1 MKKILCVVDAP
12 GPAEFIAPVIPLFRG
27 IELRLV
33 AVKGAP
39 TEILKKFHPLRCD
52 TEAEAEAIYQKHKPD
67 ALLVAMSSL
76 MLGPYVNKRFT
87 ELFHES
93 GKPIIAFQDYWA
105 NHRQPQNAIVQSY
118 WDALLVPDALAERYV
133 EEDGFHG
140 NVYVTGNP
148 AFEKFKNVKV
158 ADERKRLRKKFG
170 ISEAAKVIFYAG
182 TGTPQSAGA
191 DNRTFAIFADA
202 IRALD
207 KAYEIVCIAHP
218 HPRDEYPKR
227 YREAAPDLPFVE
239 IREGIS
245 DSFLPIADVVIS
257 MYSTSLIHACYLRI
271 PAVSIVFPGAGKRRL
286 QIVGLDDFPPNTFG
300 ASVGVYEE
308 SWEALGHALQDI
320 FEKPSVRG
328 KLRKN
333 QEKYF
338 QFPEKSSAEAVR
350 ETIYEYLN
358 V

>member
-1 MKKILCVVDAP
+1 MASFRKRLQAKSFRCCLRSHPPSIGRVSCSKSGSRRSWKWRRRVSSRTRKKATRFLLARRRRRRSKDLRFRRHAERSDSTFGRFFFYSVIINVSMKKILCVVDAP

-191 DNRTFAIFADA
+191 DT
-202 IRALD
+202 
-207 KAYEIVCIAHP
+207 
-218 HPRDEYPKR
+218 
-227 YREAAPDLPFVE
+227 
-239 IREGIS
+239 
-245 DSFLPIADVVIS
+245 
-257 MYSTSLIHACYLRI
+257 
-271 PAVSIVFPGAGKRRL
+271 
-286 QIVGLDDFPPNTFG
+286 
-300 ASVGVYEE
+300 
-308 SWEALGHALQDI
+308 
-320 FEKPSVRG
+320 
-328 KLRKN
+328 
-333 QEKYF
+333 
-338 QFPEKSSAEAVR
+338 
-350 ETIYEYLN
+350 
-358 V
+358 